1 MGIGMESS
9 PSNPRRTMNVIE
21 IKHLTKSYGKSRGID
36 DLSLNIKQGD
46 IFGFIGPN
54 GAGKSTTIRILM
66 NLIFP
71 TSGAAAIFGLD
82 VVKDSRKIR
91 KRTGYIPSDA
101 NMYDRMNVM
110 EFLDFGADFY
120 IVENKD
126 DRIHHLLDIFDLD
139 PSRKIAELSMGNKKK
154 VSIIQALVH
163 RPELLILD
171 EPTSGLDP
179 LIQSRFFD
187 LMHEENQNGTTIFF
201 SSHTLSEVQAFCKT
215 VGIVKDGKIVTVE
228 EIASLRK
235 KQLKKIR
242 ILFPEI
248 RNLKDLG
255 LEGIGPT
262 ESGSGRSLV
271 FLYSG
276 NINELIHKLAGQPID
291 NLTIEEPS
299 LEEIFLHY
307 YK

>member
-1 MGIGMESS
+1 
-9 PSNPRRTMNVIE
+9 MNIIE
-21 IKHLTKSYGKSRGID
+21 IKNLTKSYGKSRGID
-36 DLSLNIKQGD
+36 DLSLNVKQGD

-71 TSGAAAIFGLD
+71 TSGTATIFGLE
-82 VVKDSRKIR
+82 VVKDSKQIR
-91 KRTGYIPSDA
+91 SRTGYVPSDA
-101 NMYDRMNVM
+101 NMYDRMKVM
-110 EFLDFGADFY
+110 EFLKFGAEFY
-120 IVENKD
+120 KTENQD
-126 DRIHHLLDIFDLD
+126 ERISYLLHLFDLD
-139 PSRKIAELSMGNKKK
+139 PGRNIHELSMGNKKK
-154 VSIIQALVH
+154 VSIIQALIH
-163 RPELLILD
+163 RPGLLILD

-187 LMHEENQNGTTIFF
+187 LMHEENSKGTTIFF

-215 VGIVKDGKIVTVE
+215 VAIVKDGKIVNVE

-235 KQLKKIR
+235 KQLKKVR
-242 ILFPEI
+242 ILFPENKNI
-248 RNLKDLG
+248 NELG
-255 LEGIGPT
+255 IEGIGPT
-262 ESGSGRSLV
+262 ESRSGKLLV

-276 NINELIHKLAGQPID
+276 EINMLIHKLAEQQID
-291 NLTIEEPS
+291 NLSIEEPS